1 MEKLVKMILCLNH
14 GQEDIERGFSGNKNL
29 LKDNMKEASLIS
41 QCLICG
47 HMTVKSIKPEMLVI
61 TKELLKSVK
70 SARIFYD
77 ECLSNQKK
85 EKNLS
90 EGKAVRSHSR
100 HREYQK
106 NEVVTLLL
114 KILKS

>member
-41 QCLICG
+41 QCLISR
-47 HMTVKSIKPEMLVI
+47 HMTVKRIKPEILVM

-70 SARIFYD
+70 SARFD
-77 ECLSNQKK
+77 
-85 EKNLS
+85 
-90 EGKAVRSHSR
+90 R
-100 HREYQK
+100 
-106 NEVVTLLL
+106 LL
-114 KILKS
+114 